1 MTFFEKLQEK
11 KVNLYFLSFINSRD
25 FGSDNMKIDNEK
37 LNEIRNSLNIVD
49 VISSYIPLSMKGKN
63 YFGVCPFHDDH
74 SPSMSVS
81 SEKQIYTC
89 FSCRATGNVFKF
101 IQDYENI
108 SFMESVKKCADMA
121 GISVD
126 ISGYKANNKYQDL
139 YDIYELSQKFYQN
152 NINTELG
159 KKAREYLHGRNI
171 DDSII
176 KEFGIGL
183 SLNEKD
189 SLTKLLKSKKYS
201 DDLLIRSGLVNEND
215 YVLNDVYRNRIM
227 FPMYDLNGKI
237 IGYNGRVYNGET
249 ENKYI
254 NSKETEIFKKRELLY
269 NYHRAKEE
277 CRKQKYV
284 IIMEGPMDVIR
295 ASTVG
300 INNCVAA
307 LGTAFGKEQAMLIR
321 KLSDNVILCFDGDD
335 AGLKATKGAIV
346 ELSKIGITPKIV
358 RLEDNSDPDEYIIK
372 HGKDGFLNKI
382 NNAMN
387 IMQFKEILLKN
398 EYNLDDTLELSKY
411 VNKMISEIDNIDDDV
426 LREVSINKLSN
437 ETGVSI
443 ETINSKLTKKETVE
457 IIEEKKEKVK
467 LDKYV
472 KSEMY
477 ILYYMLNEANAI
489 KMYEKKITHMPTEKY
504 RQLAFQIDYFYKE
517 NGYINVADFITFLKD
532 DNDSIKTLGE
542 ITALDLSLDDYKDKM
557 EDYLENIRKYNEKEQ
572 KNIYKSKMKLES
584 DYDKKLKLAKK
595 RLDIKLRSEENDR

>member
-1 MTFFEKLQEK
+1 MHKK
-11 KVNLYFLSFINSRD
+11 KVNLYFLSFISYRD
-25 FGSDNMKIDNEK
+25 FGSDDMKIDNNK

-49 VISSYIPLSMKGKN
+49 VISNYLPLSMKGKN

-81 SEKQIYTC
+81 VEKQIYTC
-89 FSCRATGNVFKF
+89 FSCGATGNVFKF

-108 SFMESVKKCADMA
+108 SFMEAVKKCADMA
-121 GISVD
+121 CVSID
-126 ISGYKANNKYQDL
+126 ITGYKSNNKYQDL

-159 KKAREYLHGRNI
+159 KKAKDYLKGRNI
-171 DDSII
+171 DEATI
-176 KEFGIGL
+176 KKYGIGL
-183 SLNEKD
+183 SLNQKD
-189 SLTKLLKSKKYS
+189 SLTQLLKSKKYS

-237 IGYNGRVYNGET
+237 VGYNGRVYNGET

-269 NYHRAKEE
+269 NYHIAKEE
-277 CRKQKYV
+277 CRKSKYV
-284 IIMEGPMDVIR
+284 VIMEGPMDVIR

-307 LGTAFGKEQAMLIR
+307 LGTAFGREQALLVR
-321 KLSDNVILCFDGDD
+321 KLSSNVILCFDGDD

-346 ELSKIGITPKIV
+346 ELTKIGITPKIV

-372 HGKDGFLNKI
+372 NGKEKFLNKLD
-382 NNAMN
+382 NAMN
-387 IMQFKEILLKN
+387 VMQFKEVLLKQ
-398 EYNLDDTLELSKY
+398 EYKLDDTLELSKY
-411 VNKMISEIDNIDDDV
+411 VNRMISEIDTLDDQV

-437 ETGVSI
+437 ETGVSV
-443 ETINSKLTKKETVE
+443 ETINSKLTKKEK
-457 IIEEKKEKVK
+457 IETIESPKQTIK

-477 ILYYMLNEANAI
+477 ILYYMLHEVDAI

-504 RQLAFQIDYFYKE
+504 RQLAFQIDYFYRE

-532 DNDSIKTLGE
+532 DNDSIKLIGE
-542 ITALDLSLDDYKDKM
+542 ITALDLQSDNYKEKMDDY
-557 EDYLENIRKYNEKEQ
+557 LNNIRIYNEKTQ
-572 KNIYKSKMKLES
+572 KQIYKNKMKLEN
-584 DYDKKLKLAKK
+584 DYDKKLELARK